1 MRDVDELKF
10 ERIGDDSPDELA
22 VERRRGRSM
31 GEGGRVKETEKEGEV
46 KVRTGTR
53 IIRSTP
59 IRRCLLTPNLCALAN
74 IQFHANVALSSEQTV
89 SGPASRSLQP
99 QLLYS
104 YSMPTSN

>member
-46 KVRTGTR
+46 KGTDR
-53 IIRSTP
+53 DRDADHPQHADLPVSINPKSLCSRQHSIPCQRRSKFRANCLRSGKSVPTAAAII
-59 IRRCLLTPNLCALAN
+59 
-74 IQFHANVALSSEQTV
+74 
-89 SGPASRSLQP
+89 
-99 QLLYS
+99 
-104 YSMPTSN
+104 